1 MMSPTVSVI
10 VPAYNAAAHLGR
22 SLASLRAQTFRD
34 FEAVVIDD
42 GSTDD
47 TAEVAAQVAAK
58 DSRFSVIRQENAG
71 VAAARN
77 RGLAEARGR
86 YLANLDADD
95 LWRPQFLAR
104 TVAALE
110 AAGPSAAFAF
120 ARTRWIGPDDALLD
134 DALLDDALLD
144 AARLAGGGASLAASV
159 DYREL
164 LLRNPIGNGSAS
176 LMQTAHVRR
185 VGGYDE
191 ALVRDFGN
199 GEDWLLS
206 LQLAQAGEIV
216 VVDEPLV
223 LYRIAPGSSSH
234 AVERAAKAA
243 CRVIARCAAEGPR
256 LPRRDYWAAR
266 SLALLWLARRARSL
280 GRLLLC
286 LRLLA
291 SAYFCN
297 PLWFALPEL
306 RAPFV
311 ALFRRLAW
319 PRQRPTPRP
328 APAS

>member
-1 MMSPTVSVI
+1 MTSPTVTVI
-10 VPAYNAAAHLGR
+10 VPAFNAAAHLGR
-22 SLASLRAQTFRD
+22 TLASLRAQTFRD

-42 GSTDD
+42 GSTDG
-47 TAEVAAQVAAK
+47 TAALAAEVAAK
-58 DSRFSVIRQENAG
+58 DPRFRLIRQANGG

-104 TVAALE
+104 AVAALE
-110 AAGPSAAFAF
+110 AAGPGAAFAF

-134 DALLDDALLD
+134 DARLD
-144 AARLAGGGASLAASV
+144 GWGQSHPASV
-159 DYREL
+159 NYREL
-164 LLRNPIGNGSAS
+164 LLRNPVGNGSAS
-176 LMQTAHVRR
+176 LMRTAHVRR

-191 ALVRDFGN
+191 ALVRDYGN

-206 LQLAQAGEIV
+206 LQLARSGTIV
-216 VVDEPLV
+216 VVNEPLV

-234 AVERAAKAA
+234 AVEQAAKAA
-243 CRVIARCAAEGPR
+243 CQVISRSAAEAPR

-280 GRLLLC
+280 GRWLLG

-291 SAYFCN
+291 GAYLLN

-306 RAPFV
+306 RAPFA
-311 ALFRRLAW
+311 ALLRRLPW
-319 PRQRPTPRP
+319 PRQRPEPRPRP